1 MTSPH
6 TSRPRRWRGVIAAV
20 AATLVTVPL
29 VSACGTDSPR
39 SLLDSIKNGNVVLGT
54 KYDQPGLANRN
65 PDKSHSGS
73 DVAVSEFVIKQ
84 VAKNNGWGEPKVT
97 WKETPSPL
105 RERMIENG
113 EVDMIAATYSISAA
127 RKQKVD
133 FAGPYLT
140 TYQALLVSKK
150 TANPI
155 RSLTDLNSGRKLCSV
170 SGSTSAINVKAA
182 LPNVQLQQY
191 DGYASCVEGVRRGV
205 LDALTTDATI
215 LAGFQAKYPDEFDIV
230 PMTYPKDVTLT
241 SSTGTKTE
249 KKQGDQFSTERYGIG
264 IRKGDADALR
274 EVNRAL
280 RQMMLGTEGTA
291 AYDAEAVP
299 SMPSCVVPAEM
310 VKKFTAL
317 TYANPE
323 NDLFKA
329 LRENLGE
336 YANTMIEQGRP
347 AGESGKPVSTLVAV
361 PGDQTWLLPKAVPLK
376 GPDGKALMGADGK
389 PVTAPQTDPQ
399 TWCTKAG
406 V

>member
-1 MTSPH
+1 MTTPQS
-6 TSRPRRWRGVIAAV
+6 TRTTRWRTAIAAAAAL
-20 AATLVTVPL
+20 AATLPL
-29 VSACGTDSPR
+29 VAACGTDTPR
-39 SLLDSIKNGNVVLGT
+39 SLLASIKSGDVVLGT

-73 DVAVSEFVIKQ
+73 DVAVSEFVVKQ
-84 VAKNNGWGEPKVT
+84 IAKNNGWAEPKIT

-127 RKQKVD
+127 RQKKVD

-150 TANPI
+150 TSNPI
-155 RSLTDLNSGRKLCSV
+155 RSLEDLNSGRKLCSV

-215 LAGFQAKYPDEFDIV
+215 LAGFQAKYPGEFDIV

-249 KKQGDQFSTERYGIG
+249 KKKGDQFSTERYGIG
-264 IRKGDADALR
+264 LRKGDAEALS
-274 EVNRAL
+274 EVNKAL
-280 RQMMLGTEGTA
+280 RQMILGEEGTA
-291 AYDAEAVP
+291 TYDAQAALHAVLRRP
-299 SMPSCVVPAEM
+299 GLRGGHLHRAR
-310 VKKFTAL
+310 
-317 TYANPE
+317 
-323 NDLFKA
+323 
-329 LRENLGE
+329 LREPRQP
-336 YANTMIEQGRP
+336 AVQGAARQPRRVREHHDRP
-347 AGESGKPVSTLVAV
+347 GAARRRREAEV
-361 PGDQTWLLPKAVPLK
+361 
-376 GPDGKALMGADGK
+376 GPRRR
-389 PVTAPQTDPQ
+389 PR
-399 TWCTKAG
+399 
-406 V
+406 

>member
-1 MTSPH
+1 MTSPQS
-6 TSRPRRWRGVIAAV
+6 TRTRRWRGAFAAL

-29 VSACGTDSPR
+29 LSACGTDTPR
-39 SLLDSIKNGNVVLGT
+39 SLLASIKNGDVVLGT

-73 DVAVSEFVIKQ
+73 DVDVSEFVIKQ
-84 VAKNNGWGEPKVT
+84 IAKNNGWSEPKIT

-127 RKQKVD
+127 RTKKVT

-155 RSLTDLNSGRKLCSV
+155 KSLEDLNSGRKLCSV

-215 LAGFQAKYPDEFDIV
+215 LAGFQAKYPGEFDIV

-249 KKQGDQFSTERYGIG
+249 KKKGDQFSTERYGIG
-264 IRKGDADALR
+264 LRKGDAEALSA
-274 EVNRAL
+274 VNRAL
-280 RQMMLGTEGTA
+280 RQMMLGEQGA
-291 AYDAEAVP
+291 ATYDAEAVVSVP
-299 SMPSCVVPAEM
+299 TCVVPASA
-310 VKKFTAL
+310 VATFTGL
-317 TYANPE
+317 TYANPDNE
-323 NDLFKA
+323 LFKA
-329 LRENLGE
+329 LRANLGE
-336 YANTMIEQGRP
+336 YANTMIDQGRP
-347 AGESGKPVSTLVAV
+347 VEGGKPKSVLVAV
-361 PGDQTWLLPKAVPLK
+361 PGDQTWLLPKEVPLN
-376 GPDGKALMGADGK
+376 GPDGKPLVTDGK
-389 PVTAPQTDPQ
+389 PVTAPQADQ
-399 TWCTKAG
+399 RTWCAKAG
-406 V
+406 A

>member
-1 MTSPH
+1 M
-6 TSRPRRWRGVIAAV
+6 AAV
-20 AATLVTVPL
+20 AAVAVTVPL
-29 VSACGTDSPR
+29 LSACGTDTPR
-39 SLLDSIKNGNVVLGT
+39 SLLDSIKNGDVVLGT

-73 DVAVSEFVIKQ
+73 DVDVSEFVVKQ
-84 VAKNNGWGEPKVT
+84 VAKNNGWAEPKIT

-127 RKQKVD
+127 RTKKVD

-150 TANPI
+150 TADPI
-155 RSLTDLNSGRKLCSV
+155 KSLEDLNSGRKLCSV

-215 LAGFQAKYPDEFDIV
+215 LAGFQAKYPGEFDIV

-249 KKQGDQFSTERYGIG
+249 KKKGDQFSTERYGIG

-274 EVNRAL
+274 EVNKAL
-280 RQMMLGTEGTA
+280 RQMILGDQGTTT
-291 AYDAEAVP
+291 YDAEAVP
-299 SMPSCVVPAEM
+299 SVPSCVVPAAI
-310 VKKFTAL
+310 VSTFTGLA
-317 TYANPE
+317 YANPD
-323 NDLFKA
+323 NALFQA
-329 LRENLGE
+329 LRKNLGE

-347 AGESGKPVSTLVAV
+347 ADGGKPKSTLVAV
-361 PGDQTWLLPKAVPLK
+361 PGDQTWLLPKEVPLK
-376 GPDGKALMGADGK
+376 EVPFKATDGATPAPDGK
-389 PVTAPQTDPQ
+389 PVTAPQSDPR